1 MSRFGIETE
10 AIEIGSNGDEIT
22 MMANDALSKLMKL
35 PSYADNPHLGS
46 SRVNEYPVPED
57 KEFENSESGFISAP
71 RLEFLA
77 SQLIAMYA
85 EKFDHLSRLK
95 IRYAWKRKG
104 GVSKGKAKF
113 GQVQAITGAAQFVS
127 GEQVEYLVW
136 LGADNVRDNKLTEY
150 QVEALLFH
158 ELCHFGYSDGEM
170 MLVGHDFEGFADELR
185 HYGLWNQSIRAFGIA
200 VAEPIQRSLFDE

>member
-1 MSRFGIETE
+1 MSGFGIETE
-10 AIEIGSNGDEIT
+10 TMMVGSDGDEIT
-22 MMANDALSKLMKL
+22 MMASDALSKFIKL

-57 KEFENSESGFISAP
+57 KEFEKSESGFISAP

-77 SQLIAMYA
+77 SQLIALYG

-104 GVSKGKAKF
+104 GVTRGQAKF

-136 LGADNVRDNKLTEY
+136 LGADNVRDNKFTEY

-158 ELCHFGYSDGEM
+158 ELCHFGFVDGELL
-170 MLVGHDFEGFADELR
+170 LVGHDFEGFSDELR
-185 HYGLWNQSIRAFGIA
+185 HYGLWNQSIKNFGEA
-200 VAEPIQRSLFDE
+200 VAEPIQRSLFE

>member
-1 MSRFGIETE
+1 MSGIETMTIKYE
-10 AIEIGSNGDEIT
+10 GKSVTLDADKMDRFLNGTLIGS
-22 MMANDALSKLMKL
+22 SK
-35 PSYADNPHLGS
+35 
-46 SRVNEYPVPED
+46 VNEYPVPED
-57 KEFENSESGFISAP
+57 DEFKESESGFISAP

-136 LGADNVRDNKLTEY
+136 LGADNVRDNKLTEH

-158 ELCHFGYSDGEM
+158 ELCHFGYADGEM

-185 HYGLWNQSIRAFGIA
+185 HYGLWNQAIKAFGVA